1 MPKGTVC
8 LEFPIQQPS
17 RVPTIITRKSLTVWS
32 QKMDH
37 QKAERV
43 AYKIGI
49 QNFQSFGL
57 AKTGLSETQRLV
69 SIQPLFCPEKISAA

>member
-1 MPKGTVC
+1 
-8 LEFPIQQPS
+8 
-17 RVPTIITRKSLTVWS
+17 
-32 QKMDH
+32 MDH